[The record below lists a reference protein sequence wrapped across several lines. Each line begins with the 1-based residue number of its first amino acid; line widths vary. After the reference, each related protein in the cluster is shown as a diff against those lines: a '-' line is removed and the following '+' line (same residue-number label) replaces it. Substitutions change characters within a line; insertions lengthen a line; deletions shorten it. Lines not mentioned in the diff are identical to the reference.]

1 MLPMF
6 EPIHRLMED
15 LVKLS
20 RYLAKKEPPPS
31 WFRWQLQKDALSL
44 LNIHAVT
51 EDTVACI
58 ARKTVESSVSAEPQ
72 HPETYIY
79 VDLNNNKVK
88 TKDRLQASGIVW
100 TNFPCTAFDADGML
114 KGSSASHPIVH
125 KNFLLYKKDH

>member
-1 MLPMF
+1 ML

-20 RYLAKKEPPPS
+20 RYLAKSEPPPS

-72 HPETYIY
+72 HPETYLYLDFSTNEAKMIDH
-79 VDLNNNKVK
+79 VE
-88 TKDRLQASGIVW
+88 ASNMVW
-100 TNFPCTAFDADGML
+100 ANVPCTVFDVDGML

-125 KNFLLYKKDH
+125 KNFLLYKIES